1 MPIATLLR
9 SPPEMPRI
17 CSFPTMVSAAATRP
31 RSAMTLLT
39 SCSFSSKGMSLDR
52 RSCAANMRVSRTVL
66 SAKRASSCSTYALIL
81 AICDGVSTSLPSA

>member
-1 MPIATLLR
+1 
-9 SPPEMPRI
+9 
-17 CSFPTMVSAAATRP
+17 
-31 RSAMTLLT
+31 MTLLT

-81 AICDGVSTSLPSA
+81 AICDGVCTSLPSA